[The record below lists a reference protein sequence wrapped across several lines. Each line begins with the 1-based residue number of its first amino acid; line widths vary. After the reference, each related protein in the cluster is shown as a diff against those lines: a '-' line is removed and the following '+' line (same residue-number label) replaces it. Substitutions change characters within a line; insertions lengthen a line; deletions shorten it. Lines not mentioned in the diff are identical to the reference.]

1 MSLTRRTLLFA
12 MGVIASGLAAC
23 SKKEEPAADPT
34 TVEPATTE
42 EPTTAD
48 PTTEE
53 PTPEYVDPFPAG
65 VVNFLLFGT
74 DSRDP
79 ESLQGNTDS
88 IMLAQLS
95 EDRTRMT
102 IVSMA
107 RDSWVTIGNG
117 QGKINS
123 AFPLG
128 GTDRLVEVVEELLG
142 GLTIDFTVQTNFN
155 GFINITRWLDGI
167 PVRNKNASTV
177 TVISTGRVVEFP
189 SGEIFLENTDGLIY
203 ARQRKGLPLGDLDR
217 AERHRALVTG
227 MLSVFKE
234 LAADD
239 EKFTEI
245 ASNVYDNVKVTGDFT
260 REQIPHLIDPITK
273 LEPENITSL
282 MLPISH
288 FDMING
294 QSVDIINEAKAA
306 ELAEALN
313 NDTIDEYVERYGTD
327 YNLG

>member
-1 MSLTRRTLLFA
+1 MLFA
-12 MGVIASGLAAC
+12 MGVVASGLAAC
-23 SKKEEPAADPT
+23 SRKEQPEAGPT
-34 TVEPATTE
+34 TEPTTEPATTE
-42 EPTTAD
+42 PATPEP
-48 PTTEE
+48 TEE
-53 PTPEYVDPFPAG
+53 PTPEYVDPFPEG

-74 DSRDP
+74 DARDAA
-79 ESLQGNTDS
+79 SLQGNTDS

-95 EDRTRMT
+95 ADRERMT

-128 GTDRLVEVVEELLG
+128 GTDWLVDVVANLFG
-142 GLTIDFTVQTNFN
+142 GLAIHYTVQTNFN

-167 PVRNKNASTV
+167 PVWNRHPSTV
-177 TVISTGRVVEFP
+177 TVVSTGRVVEFP
-189 SGEIFLENTDGLIY
+189 SGVIFLENTDGLIY

-227 MLSVFKE
+227 MLRVFKD

-239 EKFTEI
+239 GRFTEI
-245 ASNVYDNVKVTGDFT
+245 ASNVYDNVKVTGDFD
-260 REQIPHLIDPITK
+260 RDRISDLIDPITK
-273 LEPENITSL
+273 LDPDHITSL

-288 FDMING
+288 FYMING
-294 QSVDIINEAKAA
+294 QSVNIVNETKAA
-306 ELAEALN
+306 ALAEALN
-313 NDTIDEYVERYGTD
+313 NDTIDEFVARYGED
-327 YNLG
+327 